1 MATAASTTS
10 PDYYAAAVKNLQPS
24 APGPVNKGPYLD
36 QAGQMPVQSVMS
48 NADFG
53 GSMGPNWEAFSKPG
67 GYLDKFYQGQTQIN
81 DPNGNNMTIADMT
94 KALSDAGKTFTPNP
108 YLAIPTLQ
116 SQLYQNTDKNVA
128 GYYDQLSQA
137 LNAGRQDYEQR
148 SAAEGQKIGGYF
160 DQAGQDVQQFGQ
172 GRVNANQDFANSIGL
187 GQTTGP
193 GSQTSTLQDQLAR
206 LGAINATNK
215 GNAQATFDQRRGI
228 IDDLLQQRALS
239 SAVQGTQSRDALAEM
254 AQQHWGL
261 ADPNQLYEQYM
272 ATSSSQDLAK
282 QQQEIQLA
290 TLQNQLAQIQ
300 AAAAGGGGSSG
311 GGGGKGG
318 GSKKS
323 GGSSSA
329 AVPGAVKQPIDI
341 YGPYARDTTNP
352 AFGTSR
358 PDSFNPNDPV
368 VISQALQRALQ
379 QSDAVGQKAN
389 TRSSTAK

>member
-1 MATAASTTS
+1 MATSASTTS

-36 QAGQMPVQSVMS
+36 QAGQVPVQSVMS

-137 LNAGRQDYEQR
+137 LGAGRQDYEQR

-187 GQTTGP
+187 GQTTGV
-193 GSQTSTLQDQLAR
+193 GSQTSNLQDQLAR

-282 QQQEIQLA
+282 QQQEIALA
-290 TLQNQLAQIQ
+290 TLQNQLAALQTGG
-300 AAAAGGGGSSG
+300 AGGSGGGGG

-318 GSKKS
+318 GGKKG

-329 AVPGAVKQPIDI
+329 ASSVNPSGIQPSDLW
-341 YGPYARDTTNP
+341 GPLSKMTDDPNAGTN
-352 AFGTSR
+352 
-358 PDSFNPNDPV
+358 NVNDPLMLAQYYYRKANPGQG
-368 VISQALQRALQ
+368 I
-379 QSDAVGQKAN
+379 GQKSN
-389 TRSSTAK
+389 TRTATAK